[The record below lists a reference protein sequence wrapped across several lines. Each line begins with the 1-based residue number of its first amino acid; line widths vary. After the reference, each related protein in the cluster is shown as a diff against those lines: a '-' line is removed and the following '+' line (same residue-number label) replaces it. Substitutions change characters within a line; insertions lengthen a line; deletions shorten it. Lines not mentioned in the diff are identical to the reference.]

1 MLEAC
6 AIRVVV
12 GGAPLLDDVALNVA
26 PGDVVAIIGPN
37 GAGKSTLLRALAG
50 DVQPADGTVRLL
62 GRPLH
67 AWPVQEQ
74 ARRRAV
80 LPQQSTLA
88 FAFTAREVV
97 LLGRVPHSGGAAG
110 PRDVAI
116 AEAALEA
123 VDAGHL
129 ADRWYTTLSGGEQQR
144 VHLARVLAQIWEP
157 IDDQPRF
164 LLLDE
169 PTNNLDLAHQHHTLA
184 LARRWARQS
193 VGVVVVLHDL
203 NLAAQYADRLVLLY
217 AGRVV
222 AVGTPADVL
231 TPAQIAAVFGL
242 PVQVLA
248 HPSFPGPLVVASPS
262 GQTSHDTIP
271 APHWRKVQ

>member
-12 GGAPLLDDVALNVA
+12 GGALLLDDVSLSVA

-50 DVQPADGTVRLL
+50 DVRPAHGAVRLL

-97 LLGRVPHSGGAAG
+97 LLGRAPHSGGTSG
-110 PRDVAI
+110 PRDAAI
-116 AEAALEA
+116 AEGALEA

-169 PTNNLDLAHQHHTLA
+169 PTNSLDLAHQHHTLA
-184 LARRWARQS
+184 LARRWARQG

-203 NLAAQYADRLVLLY
+203 NLAAQYADRLVLLH

-222 AVGTPADVL
+222 ATGVPKDVL

-248 HPSFPGPLVVASPS
+248 HPSFPGPLVVASS
-262 GQTSHDTIP
+262 GGQASHDAIP
-271 APHWRKVQ
+271 APYRRKV

>member
-6 AIRVVV
+6 AIRVVM
-12 GGAPLLDDVALNVA
+12 GDTLLLNDVSLSVA

-37 GAGKSTLLRALAG
+37 GAGKSTLLRALCG
-50 DVQPADGTVRLL
+50 DLLPEDGEVRLL
-62 GRPLH
+62 GRSLH
-67 AWPVQEQ
+67 AWSVQEQ

-80 LPQQSTLA
+80 LLQQSTLA

-97 LLGRVPHSGGAAG
+97 LLGRAPHSGGAAG

-116 AEAALEA
+116 AEAALDV

-169 PTNNLDLAHQHHTLA
+169 PTNSLDLAHQHHTLA
-184 LARRWARQS
+184 LARRWARQG
-193 VGVVVVLHDL
+193 VGVAVVLHDL
-203 NLAAQYADRLVLLY
+203 NLTAQYADRLVLLH

-222 AVGTPADVL
+222 AAGTPADVL
-231 TPAQIAAVFGL
+231 TPARIAAVFGL

-248 HPSFPGPLVVASPS
+248 HPSFPGPLVVATPN
-262 GQTSHDTIP
+262 GQAPHAPIATSHW
-271 APHWRKVQ
+271 HEVQ